1 MRRNP
6 RWLIGA
12 VAIVAALGWWA
23 LPALAAGGEN
33 AQAEA
38 DSSARRFAPREP
50 RYRLQLSDEL
60 EVGFRF
66 TPEFDQKVTVQPDGF
81 ISLLDVGD
89 FKAAGLTLEEVR
101 QEIIRRYAGI
111 LHDPVVTVK
120 LTKFN
125 KPYIIV
131 GGEVARPGRLD
142 FQDDLT
148 LSDAIAMAGDFT
160 IRARST
166 EVMLI
171 RRVSRDMVEVKKVN
185 VKTARNG
192 RPEEDVRLRPGIRSL
207 SPARRWAR
215 STAS

>member
-1 MRRNP
+1 
-6 RWLIGA
+6 
-12 VAIVAALGWWA
+12 
-23 LPALAAGGEN
+23 
-33 AQAEA
+33 
-38 DSSARRFAPREP
+38 
-50 RYRLQLSDEL
+50 
-60 EVGFRF
+60 
-66 TPEFDQKVTVQPDGF
+66 
-81 ISLLDVGD
+81 
-89 FKAAGLTLEEVR
+89 VR

-192 RPEEDVRLRPGIRSL
+192 RPEEDVRLRPGDSIFVPRSKMGKIDRFM
-207 SPARRWAR
+207 SVARVGLYFPIPFF
-215 STAS
+215 